1 MRKKLQNSV
10 KVYQDSKNLPFC
22 IYKKIV
28 QSGDFFYMIKGYEPG
43 DNVKMS
49 IDVLQDKFN
58 EIEED
63 YANSMNG
70 KNTDVLMYG
79 EIASITNEFNK
90 YNILLLFV
98 EEAIKF
104 QELRAKLKAQLN
116 DLMADLLE
124 DGKHEDI
131 EHIKMLMEL
140 ASEENSD
147 YSSSDIRDLLK
158 DFKIQKSDDLY
169 KQKQFIQNKLD
180 KLNNQLLKLNS
191 QIEVKES
198 DKSNSEFDIEEQFV
212 SVCLGLDLPVDD
224 TNISLYQYGFMVKV
238 LIKRVEE
245 SNKINNHGR

>member
-1 MRKKLQNSV
+1 MRKTQKNNV
-10 KVYQDSKNLPFC
+10 KIYQDSKELPFC
-22 IYKKIV
+22 IYKRIV

-43 DNVKMS
+43 DNVKMG
-49 IDVLQDKFN
+49 IDVLQDRFN

-63 YANSMNG
+63 FANSING

-90 YNILLLFV
+90 YNILFLFI

-104 QELRAKLKAQLN
+104 QELRAKLNAQLN
-116 DLMADLLE
+116 ELMADLLK
-124 DGKHEDI
+124 DGEHEDI

-140 ASEENSD
+140 ASEENSN
-147 YSSSDIRDLLK
+147 YSSSDIRGLLK
-158 DFKIQKSDDLY
+158 DFKVQKSDDLY
-169 KQKQFIQNKLD
+169 KQRQFIQNKLD

-212 SVCLGLDLPVDD
+212 SVCLGLELPVDD
-224 TNISLYQYGFMVKV
+224 TKISLYQYGFMVKT

-245 SNKINNHGR
+245 LNKMKNHGR

>member
-1 MRKKLQNSV
+1 MRKTQKNNV
-10 KVYQDSKNLPFC
+10 KIYQDSKELPFC
-22 IYKKIV
+22 IYKRIV

-43 DNVKMS
+43 DNVKME

-98 EEAIKF
+98 EEAIRC
-104 QELRAKLKAQLN
+104 QELRSKLQAQLN
-116 DLMADLLE
+116 ELMTDLLE
-124 DGKHEDI
+124 EGKHEDV
-131 EHIKMLMEL
+131 EHIKVLIEL

-147 YSSSDIRDLLK
+147 YNSSDIRDLLK
-158 DFKIQKSDDLY
+158 DFKVQKSDDLY

-191 QIEVKES
+191 QIKIKES

-212 SVCLGLDLPVDD
+212 SVCLGLELPVDD
-224 TNISLYQYGFMVKV
+224 TKISLYQYGFMVKT

-245 SNKINNHGR
+245 LNKMKNHGR